1 MNLGLPELMAIFL
14 IALLL
19 FGPRKLPEIGKTLGR
34 VMGEFKRATNDIK
47 NTLEEEVE
55 AEKAQDRF
63 RAENGGAPVPG
74 QDPPPPPAEPSTP
87 DMGRNLGG

>member
-1 MNLGLPELMAIFL
+1 MNLGLPELLAIFL

-55 AEKAQDRF
+55 AEKAQERF
-63 RAENGGAPVPG
+63 RAEGESAPVTGP
-74 QDPPPPPAEPSTP
+74 DPPPPPDDPPKP
-87 DMGRNLGG
+87 DLGRNLGG

>member
-14 IALLL
+14 VALLL

-55 AEKAQDRF
+55 AEKAQERF
-63 RAENGGAPVPG
+63 QAEGEGAAVPG
-74 QDPPPPPAEPSTP
+74 QGTPPPADPPGP